1 METNNFSL
9 RFYHVEQAK
18 KYASFLAAH
27 INRELSKEQFSK
39 LTEAI
44 NILKSLTTELYETKT
59 K

>member
-1 METNNFSL
+1 METNSFSL
-9 RFYHVEQAK
+9 RYYHVEQAK

-27 INRELSKEQFSK
+27 INRELSEKQFIE

>member
-1 METNNFSL
+1 MEKFSI

-27 INRELSKEQFSK
+27 INKEITEKQFSDLIDAISILRT
-39 LTEAI
+39 LTA
-44 NILKSLTTELYETKT
+44 ELYETKT

>member
-1 METNNFSL
+1 METNYFSL

-18 KYASFLAAH
+18 KYSSFLAAF
-27 INRELSKEQFSK
+27 INRELSEEQFSK

-44 NILKSLTTELYETKT
+44 NILKFLTAELYETKT